1 MGGGELKDHL
11 LCVLPFP
18 EPTAILSALRTRFPD
33 LEVTYLDVSSSDTST
48 TSTAPHIPTHLWSR
62 TTLLCTITTFPPSV
76 SSVPNLDL
84 VHLIS
89 AGANQIFDKPIW
101 KDSDVTITTSS
112 GIHGP
117 QIAEWVVMT
126 GLVASHGY
134 RELYELQKRRVWG
147 DRNGEYRKVSD
158 RVGKRVGV
166 LGYGSIGRQVGRV
179 AKAMGMEV
187 LAYTAGEKDTREKK
201 RDRGWVVPGTGDREG
216 TVPVEWWS
224 GLDKASL
231 QEFLKQDLD
240 WLVVCVPLTE
250 QTRGFLG
257 EDEFRILGDGG
268 ERPAYVTNIAR
279 GPILQTDALIE
290 AIKKGWVSGA
300 ALDVTDPEPL
310 PRESELW
317 GMKEVILTPHVSG
330 SGEAYVGRTFEVLGE
345 NLERR
350 RRGEGLINVVERG
363 RGY

>member
-1 MGGGELKDHL
+1 MGGGEIKDHL
-11 LCVLPFP
+11 LCLLPFP
-18 EPTAILSALRTRFPD
+18 EPTAILSALRSRFPD
-33 LEVTYLDVSSSDTST
+33 LEITYVDVSSSPEISA
-48 TSTAPHIPTHLWSR
+48 SEIPPHLWSR
-62 TTLLCTITTFPPSV
+62 TTLLCTITTFPASV
-76 SSVPNLDL
+76 ASVPNLDL

-89 AGANQIFDKPIW
+89 AGANQIFPQPIW
-101 KDSDVTITTSS
+101 TDSQVTITTSS

-147 DRNGEYRKVSD
+147 DENGEYRKVSD
-158 RVGKRVGV
+158 RVGKRVGI

-187 LAYTAGEKDTREKK
+187 LAYTAGEKDTEEKK
-201 RDRGWVVPGTGDREG
+201 RDQGWVVPGTGDREG
-216 TVPVEWWS
+216 KIPLSWWS

-231 QEFLKQDLD
+231 HTFLKQDLD
-240 WLVVCVPLTE
+240 WLVICVPLTP
-250 QTRGFLG
+250 QTLHFLG
-257 EDEFRILGDGG
+257 ADELRILGDGG
-268 ERPAYVTNIAR
+268 KKPAYVTNIAR
-279 GPILQTDALIE
+279 GPILQTEALIE

-310 PRESELW
+310 PEGSELW

-350 RRGEGLINVVERG
+350 TKGKRLINVVERG